1 MSGKVEII
9 NNAIDLDK
17 FKYDENIRK
26 QKREEFGI
34 GEDTKVIGHIGR
46 LVTVKNHL
54 FLIDVFNEVYKK
66 NKNTILILAG
76 EGPLRDTIKD
86 KIKSL
91 NLENNVKLLGIR
103 KDVNELYQ
111 AFDVLVLPS
120 LYEGLPVVG
129 IEAQASG
136 LSCILSDAMTRET
149 KILDTSKFISLN
161 ETKENWADCI
171 IKLLENS
178 KREDARKQLRN
189 KKFDIKVEAEKL
201 DDFLLHYKKSNFS
214 YKFVKYVTNTREY
227 DINKFENAINNIVLI
242 SSDENRGYSAGNNV
256 GIFLSKKYFKSKYI
270 WILNN
275 DTIIK
280 KDALT
285 LLVNYANKNE
295 DAFIGA
301 TIAYY
306 TEKDKIQLACRKS
319 FLSFFGICYD
329 V

>member
-201 DDFLLHYKKSNFS
+201 EEKYKN
-214 YKFVKYVTNTREY
+214 
-227 DINKFENAINNIVLI
+227 
-242 SSDENRGYSAGNNV
+242 
-256 GIFLSKKYFKSKYI
+256 
-270 WILNN
+270 
-275 DTIIK
+275 
-280 KDALT
+280 
-285 LLVNYANKNE
+285 
-295 DAFIGA
+295 
-301 TIAYY
+301 
-306 TEKDKIQLACRKS
+306 
-319 FLSFFGICYD
+319 
-329 V
+329 